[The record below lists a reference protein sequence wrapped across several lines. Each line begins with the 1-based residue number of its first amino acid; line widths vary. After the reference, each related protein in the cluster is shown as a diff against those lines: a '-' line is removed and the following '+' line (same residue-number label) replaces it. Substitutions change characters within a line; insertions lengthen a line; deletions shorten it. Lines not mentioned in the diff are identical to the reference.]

1 MKNNKLTEKIQPQQ
15 LPLVPAWILLPLWFV
30 SLTVPNIIYSGISF
44 ADTLHILKWTITGV
58 PVAIAVLVAGVRL
71 FIYGRDRIT
80 FKLDAMSTIWAL
92 ILVYCALQPLW
103 VHVNSPTGYVLEM
116 VCFVTVWAFYVISV
130 SSFPGNALR
139 PIILLANFNAAF
151 NVLFAELQIRD
162 MNNLNFLEGTF
173 LAPLRKYSSIIL
185 PTPGNYIG
193 NTAQQNMFGLW
204 ISIAVLGAT
213 YLYIYD
219 AWKETPDEHGKVVLF
234 PALSIILGII
244 CIKFAV
250 VEMYVVAAILAAV
263 FIVGAFVIVWKLK
276 GAKHA
281 YLAVL
286 ILILLSIN
294 AWGVIRSTS
303 RSAIYSLIGGFLIM
317 SIIAVWKFNRN
328 YVIRLGAAFAVICVI
343 YWTSFYAPIG
353 NPSIWE
359 KTKEVFENVQEMGQ
373 RRGIWTTG
381 YSMLLEHPE
390 GVGIGQFKWHYIEAQ
405 REGFKRFPYD
415 WYDWQY
421 THWAHNEYLQFFC
434 EGGYVG
440 GILFVLMFL
449 TSFIAAFVGFFRKRE
464 INISAVW
471 GFSLASLI
479 SFCALFTRPYHRIE
493 NIVWILLAFAMSN
506 REFFPA
512 MKLKMT
518 YELLKSSFSRKLIG
532 VACVVSSIA
541 GCVYISSGIYGNY
554 LLRQALSTRNANLQM
569 YLLNEANKHPIV
581 REDTQRHIAYHYL
594 QIGEQTN
601 NKELLAQGFNILWQ
615 QFQREPH
622 SEDISRLINFAQRF
636 QIEDV
641 LRELHSY
648 FKPGTYHLER
658 RPQVDSNGQVINALL
673 MIGGPGNDA
682 E

>member
-1 MKNNKLTEKIQPQQ
+1 MKNNNKIIKVDEQI
-15 LPLVPAWILLPLWFV
+15 PLVPAWILMPLWFI
-30 SLTVPNIIYSGISF
+30 SLTLPNIIYSGISF

-71 FIYGRDRIT
+71 FIYGRERII
-80 FKLDAMSTIWAL
+80 FKLDAMSTIWATIL
-92 ILVYCALQPLW
+92 IYCALQPLW

-130 SSFPGNALR
+130 SSFPENGLR
-139 PIILLANFNAAF
+139 PIIVLANINAAF
-151 NVLFAELQIRD
+151 NVMFAELQIRD
-162 MNNLNFLEGTF
+162 MNNLNFLQGTI
-173 LAPLRKYSSIIL
+173 LEPLRRYSSIIL

-204 ISIAVLGAT
+204 ISIAVLGAV

-219 AWKETPDEHGKVVLF
+219 AWKDAPNEHGKIVWI
-234 PALSIILGII
+234 PAISILLGIV

-250 VEMYVVAAILAAV
+250 VDLYIVAGILAAV
-263 FIVGAFVIVWKLK
+263 FILGAFALVWKLK

-281 YLAVL
+281 YFAVFVL
-286 ILILLSIN
+286 ILLGIN

-303 RSAIYSLIGGFLIM
+303 RSAIYSLIGGFLLM
-317 SIIAVWKFNRN
+317 SIISAWKFNRN

-405 REGFKRFPYD
+405 RAGFKRFPYN
-415 WYDWQY
+415 WYEWQY

-449 TSFIAAFVGFFRKRE
+449 TSFLAAFIGLFRKKE

-493 NIVWILLAFAMSN
+493 NIVWIVLAFAMSN

-512 MKLKMT
+512 MKFKMSF
-518 YELLKSSFSRKLIG
+518 ELLKSRLSRKIIG
-532 VACVVSSIA
+532 VACVVASIT
-541 GCVYISSGIYGNY
+541 GCLYISSGIYGNY
-554 LLRQALSTRNANLQM
+554 LLRQALSTRNANLQL

-581 REDTQRHIAYHYL
+581 REDTQRHLAYHYL
-594 QIGEQTN
+594 NVGEQTD
-601 NKELLAQGFNILWQ
+601 NKEYLAQGFNILWQ

-641 LRELHSY
+641 LRELYSY

-658 RPQVDSNGQVINALL
+658 RPQMDSSGKVVNALL
-673 MIGGPGNDA
+673 MIGGPGKDA